1 MAFDHSQL
9 ALDLHLCHSLSQ
21 SNGTVSG
28 PGRSRTKKRESL
40 PPIFTEPKGQEEFI
54 TPQPGDLE
62 SLICRQMQTHPL
74 TCTIE
79 HSDPCKHTLIQSGPQ
94 RKEFCLLMA
103 FIHVKAPSQRQSR
116 PSVCFSAR
124 PVKHSNTH
132 THQHTLYRHKEKW
145 HDTFLFTTEC
155 RLANLPPFPPL
166 YQLSSIWLL
175 PSDSTAES
183 AFHLTVQK
191 KVRLLQ
197 TEISGW
203 RDALSIALILR

>member
-79 HSDPCKHTLIQSGPQ
+79 HSDPCKHSHTKWSTKKRILFAHG
-94 RKEFCLLMA
+94 
-103 FIHVKAPSQRQSR
+103 IHPCKS
-116 PSVCFSAR
+116 
-124 PVKHSNTH
+124 T
-132 THQHTLYRHKEKW
+132 
-145 HDTFLFTTEC
+145 
-155 RLANLPPFPPL
+155 
-166 YQLSSIWLL
+166 I
-175 PSDSTAES
+175 STAKQ
-183 AFHLTVQK
+183 TVC
-191 KVRLLQ
+191 VFLSTSSQ
-197 TEISGW
+197 T
-203 RDALSIALILR
+203 L